1 MPSFSTS
8 LSGLDAE
15 SQALSVIANNLANLN
30 TTAYKAATPNF
41 QDLFYQQVGTSGSG
55 DPVQIGVGATLSTV
69 ASNFTQGSIEST
81 GVPTNVAIQGDGFL
95 IENKGGLQL
104 FTRAGNLS
112 VGANGELNT
121 ADGGSVQGYV
131 AQNGVISAS
140 QTLGALSIP
149 NGLTNPPSATSSVVL
164 TLNLNSVAATP
175 VSAASQQTGTGIAA
189 ATVLATGSKLILTD
203 GINTFSYTSVLG
215 DTLGSIV
222 TAISGNANFSA
233 NLTGN
238 SLSITATNG
247 LPIVISTNTLT
258 QAAAGAAQSETF
270 LSTAAPVAAGAFS
283 TPVPIFDALGAS
295 HVLTFSFS
303 KTASNTWDYSV
314 TIPAAEVGQSG
325 SPVVLKSGT
334 LSFDG
339 AGRLTSPVGN
349 IAGIPISGFTDGAK
363 NQTFDWNLYDANSSP
378 LLTQVAGPS
387 ATSSTRQ
394 DGFASGTLV
403 NYNIQND
410 GVIQGVFSNG
420 QTLTLGQIALASF
433 ANVQGLQ
440 RNGQNAY
447 LATLASGSPNVGTPT
462 TGGRGSF
469 TGGALEQSNVDIAKE
484 FAQLILAERGYQ
496 ANSKAV
502 TTFDEVTQEAI
513 NLKR

>member
-112 VGANGELNT
+112 VGADGELNA
-121 ADGGSVQGYV
+121 ADGGVVQGYV

-140 QTLGALSIP
+140 QTLGPLSIP
-149 NGLTNPPSATSSVVL
+149 NGLTNPPSATGGVAL

-175 VSAASQQTGTGIAA
+175 VSAASQQTGSGIAA
-189 ATVLATGSKLILTD
+189 ATVLATGTKLILSD
-203 GINTFSYTSVLG
+203 GTNNFSYTAVLG
-215 DTLGSIV
+215 DTLGNIV
-222 TAISGNANFSA
+222 TAMSGNANFSSS
-233 NLTGN
+233 LTGN

-247 LPIVISTNTLT
+247 RPIVISTNTLT
-258 QAAAGAAQSETF
+258 DAAVGNQTEVFAG
-270 LSTAAPVAAGAFS
+270 TAAPVTGGAFS

-295 HVLTFSFS
+295 HVLTFSFT
-303 KTASNTWDYSV
+303 KTAPNTWDYSV
-314 TIPAAEVGQSG
+314 TIPAADLGQTG
-325 SPVVLKSGT
+325 NPVVVKSGT

-339 AGRLTSPVGN
+339 AGQLTSPVGN
-349 IAGIPISGFTDGAK
+349 VTGIPIAGFTDGAK
-363 NQTFDWNLYDANSSP
+363 NQTFDWNLYDANNSP

-420 QTLTLGQIALASF
+420 QTLALGQIALASF

-447 LATLASGSPNVGTPT
+447 LASLASGSPNVGTPS
-462 TGGRGSF
+462 TGGRGSLA
-469 TGGALEQSNVDIAKE
+469 GGALEQSNVDIAKE